1 MMNRL
6 LLRAV
11 LILGLTNLPMA
22 GQALNPQ
29 QEWGLGGVF
38 RNATIPFAT
47 DGSSNHVGT
56 FIPMIFFEGEHV
68 FLYGTEGGV
77 RVYRQDTW
85 ELSAIYRLRFFDI
98 PRQYQ
103 NDTQGDKTFWGA
115 QFKFRPDNNFIYDAE
130 VLADEFS
137 NFQLI
142 GRFAYQFGG
151 NGWGFRPHFEARYNS
166 SDLHSTYYALNQ
178 FSIDGGFE
186 LNVGFRMNYHIASN
200 FYLYG
205 AGSIT
210 RLAGSVQ
217 SSQFI
222 DDDYS
227 AEVLVGIAL
236 SNDNDKPKKSNLRN
250 TPYVRVAH
258 AWGTPSSMSD
268 IMTGTIKDDPY
279 NHQLSSIFYGHPLSD
294 DLFGLPIDI
303 YLTGGFAWHYASEKQ
318 DDIQEFIVAIK
329 LYYTIPLP
337 VRLRLGAAEGLSQI
351 TEVTYIESSTSD
363 KDGYKPSKRMNYLD
377 FSLDVSLGDIF
388 GGFTE
393 PIWLGATLHHRSGI
407 FESAQMF
414 GRIMGGSNYV
424 GGYLQYHL

>member
-1 MMNRL
+1 
-6 LLRAV
+6 
-11 LILGLTNLPMA
+11 
-22 GQALNPQ
+22 
-29 QEWGLGGVF
+29 
-38 RNATIPFAT
+38 
-47 DGSSNHVGT
+47 
-56 FIPMIFFEGEHV
+56 
-68 FLYGTEGGV
+68 
-77 RVYRQDTW
+77 
-85 ELSAIYRLRFFDI
+85 
-98 PRQYQ
+98 
-103 NDTQGDKTFWGA
+103 
-115 QFKFRPDNNFIYDAE
+115 
-130 VLADEFS
+130 
-137 NFQLI
+137 
-142 GRFAYQFGG
+142 
-151 NGWGFRPHFEARYNS
+151 
-166 SDLHSTYYALNQ
+166 
-178 FSIDGGFE
+178 
-186 LNVGFRMNYHIASN
+186 MNYHIASN

-236 SNDNDKPKKSNLRN
+236 SNDIDKPKKSNLRN